1 MDRNPQVAE
10 SGWWP
15 ALPVRGVGTYRVG
28 GEFAAQQQLSL
39 DLTVDDEDR
48 AHFDSGLVL
57 GGGDFPFISSR
68 VSIDGMRCFDT
79 VIDVSAVPVDDV
91 TGPLP
96 PGAHVA
102 STWSASDDV
111 RHERPAPARS
121 RSVIAQWPWRPW
133 ERVGYCR

>member
-1 MDRNPQVAE
+1 MVWGPIA
-10 SGWWP
+10 W
-15 ALPVRGVGTYRVG
+15 G

-68 VSIDGMRCFDT
+68 VSIEGMRCFDT

-91 TGPLP
+91 TRALP